1 MACRVLP
8 GLTLAAAV
16 RANAGGPDAR
26 WLPPGWPAPRTLLPM
41 SQRSRLA
48 ADIAADAGALLPHPF
63 TPYQHRLA
71 GLLSVAVLRHRQFT
85 PSVPPLT
92 VSRGGLPQVSLWA
105 RSREVP
111 LKGSGAF
118 QRRRGCA
125 RAGDATIRLRPLLL
139 SPECIIPFC
148 KSLCKAGNCSEVG
161 EGSLAKAQRR
171 KDLGRTGTTN
181 STKSTKR
188 IIHCLCHLCFPV
200 CASNAYLKG
209 YLLLRYAMLT
219 ACQA

>member
-71 GLLSVAVLRHRQFT
+71 GLLSVAVLRHSQFT

-125 RAGDATIRLRPLLL
+125 RAGDAIIWLRPLLL

-148 KSLCKAGNCSEVG
+148 KSLCKAGGAGNSVQKWVKG
-161 EGSLAKAQRR
+161 LSQRR
-171 KDLGRTGTTN
+171 KGAKIWVGLEPQIARRAR
-181 STKSTKR
+181 SASY
-188 IIHCLCHLCFPV
+188 IACAISVFP
-200 CASNAYLKG
+200 CA
-209 YLLLRYAMLT
+209 
-219 ACQA
+219 QATHTSRDTSC